1 MKACNQENSE
11 LFTFLTKTQV
21 APGQAE
27 AQEEKVSG
35 EQVKGLEGTL
45 EVEVEDWRQ
54 LGRAEQFDQ
63 GCSVTRYSCSPV
75 EAR

>member
-1 MKACNQENSE
+1 MKACNHENPE

-35 EQVKGLEGTL
+35 EQVKELEGKEL
-45 EVEVEDWRQ
+45 EVEDWRQ

-63 GCSVTRYSCSPV
+63 GCSVTLYSCSPV

>member
-1 MKACNQENSE
+1 MF
-11 LFTFLTKTQV
+11 FTFLTKTQV

-35 EQVKGLEGTL
+35 EQVKEFEDK
-45 EVEVEDWRQ
+45 EVEAELVEEWRQ
-54 LGRAEQFDQ
+54 LGRVEQFDQ
-63 GCSVTRYSCSPV
+63 GCSVTLYSCSPV

>member
-1 MKACNQENSE
+1 M

-35 EQVKGLEGTL
+35 EHVKGLEVE
-45 EVEVEDWRQ
+45 EVEEVKEF
-54 LGRAEQFDQ
+54 E
-63 GCSVTRYSCSPV
+63 
-75 EAR
+75 EEEE

>member
-1 MKACNQENSE
+1 M
-11 LFTFLTKTQV
+11 FLTKTQV

-35 EQVKGLEGTL
+35 EQSSGLEGG
-45 EVEVEDWRQ
+45 EIKEEEKVGRQ
-54 LGRAEQFDQ
+54 LGRAEQFDH
-63 GCSVTRYSCSPV
+63 GCSVTLYSCSPV

>member
-27 AQEEKVSG
+27 AQAEKVSG
-35 EQVKGLEGTL
+35 EQVKGLEGKL
-45 EVEVEDWRQ
+45 EVEDWRQ

-63 GCSVTRYSCSPV
+63 GCSVTLYSCSPV

>member
-1 MKACNQENSE
+1 MKACNHENSE
-11 LFTFLTKTQV
+11 LLMFLTKTQV

-35 EQVKGLEGTL
+35 EQVKELEGKF
-45 EVEVEDWRQ
+45 EEEDWRQ
-54 LGRAEQFDQ
+54 VGRAEQFDQ
-63 GCSVTRYSCSPV
+63 GCSVTLYSCSPV

>member
-1 MKACNQENSE
+1 MF
-11 LFTFLTKTQV
+11 FTFLTKTQV

-35 EQVKGLEGTL
+35 EQVKEFDGK
-45 EVEVEDWRQ
+45 EVEAEEVEEWRQ

-63 GCSVTRYSCSPV
+63 GCSVTLYSCSPV

>member
-35 EQVKGLEGTL
+35 EQVKEL
-45 EVEVEDWRQ
+45 EVEEVEEDWRQ

-63 GCSVTRYSCSPV
+63 GCSVTLYSCSPV

>member
-1 MKACNQENSE
+1 MF
-11 LFTFLTKTQV
+11 FTFLTKTQV
-21 APGQAE
+21 APGQAV

-35 EQVKGLEGTL
+35 EQVKEFEGK
-45 EVEVEDWRQ
+45 EVEEWRQ

-63 GCSVTRYSCSPV
+63 GCSVTLYSCSPV

>member
-1 MKACNQENSE
+1 MF
-11 LFTFLTKTQV
+11 FTFLTKTQV

-35 EQVKGLEGTL
+35 EQVKEFEGK
-45 EVEVEDWRQ
+45 EVEEEEEVEEWRQ

-63 GCSVTRYSCSPV
+63 GCSVTLYSCSPV

>member
-1 MKACNQENSE
+1 M

-35 EQVKGLEGTL
+35 EQVKGLEVE
-45 EVEVEDWRQ
+45 EVEVE
-54 LGRAEQFDQ
+54 EE
-63 GCSVTRYSCSPV
+63 V
-75 EAR
+75 E

>member
-35 EQVKGLEGTL
+35 EQVKGLEGKL
-45 EVEVEDWRQ
+45 EVEDWRQ

-63 GCSVTRYSCSPV
+63 GCSVTLYSCSPV

>member
-1 MKACNQENSE
+1 MF
-11 LFTFLTKTQV
+11 FTFLTKTQV

-35 EQVKGLEGTL
+35 EQVKEFEGK
-45 EVEVEDWRQ
+45 EVEAEEVEEWRQ

-63 GCSVTRYSCSPV
+63 GCSVTLYSCSPV